1 MASDTRD
8 RLVTVTRD
16 LVHRSTYADV
26 SVEDVC
32 RVAAVNKGSL
42 YHFFPSKHALGMAV
56 LERNWSLMR
65 GLLDEAFDA
74 EAPPLERL
82 DRFLVAYASM
92 MRAMQERFGAVPG
105 CPLGNLAAELSAQ
118 DPVMRGRVAEVLT
131 AWTDRV
137 ASVVR
142 DAQARGDVD
151 AALDPTAAARSIV
164 AVIQGY
170 GVLAKTED
178 DPAALE
184 PLRPLVRQ
192 LLPAPGR
199 ADRASRASRADT

>member
-1 MASDTRD
+1 MPADTRE
-8 RLVTVTRD
+8 RLVTIARD
-16 LVHRSTYADV
+16 LVHGSTYADV

-32 RVAAVNKGSL
+32 RAAGVNKGSL
-42 YHFFPSKHALGMAV
+42 YHFFGSKHALGLAV
-56 LERNWSLMR
+56 LELNWAMMS

-82 DRFLVAYASM
+82 DRFLAAYSSM
-92 MRAMQERFGAVPG
+92 MRTMQGRLGAVPG

-118 DPVMRGRVAEVLT
+118 DPQMRARVAEVLA

-151 AALDPTAAARSIV
+151 PALDPVTAARSIV
-164 AVIQGY
+164 AGIQGFS
-170 GVLAKTED
+170 VLAKAEGD
-178 DPAALE
+178 VAALDALK
-184 PLRPLVRQ
+184 PLLRQ
-192 LLPAPGR
+192 LLPAPR
-199 ADRASRASRADT
+199 